1 MKMEEWKPQMP
12 QRNTDVFS
20 SALICENL
28 RHLRFNKS
36 LPMETDKVQKAIME
50 RLEA

>member
-1 MKMEEWKPQMP
+1 MKAGEWKPQIP

-28 RHLRFNKS
+28 RYLGLNNSLIVEKKRCGRF
-36 LPMETDKVQKAIME
+36 
-50 RLEA
+50 

>member
-1 MKMEEWKPQMP
+1 MKAGEWKPQIP

-28 RHLRFNKS
+28 RHLRFNNCQS
-36 LPMETDKVQKAIME
+36 LGTGEVLKGV
-50 RLEA
+50 LEELGL

>member
-1 MKMEEWKPQMP
+1 MKIEEWKPQMP

-28 RHLRFNKS
+28 RHLRFNNS
-36 LPMETDKVQKAIME
+36 LIVEKKALREI
-50 RLEA
+50 LKKIGI